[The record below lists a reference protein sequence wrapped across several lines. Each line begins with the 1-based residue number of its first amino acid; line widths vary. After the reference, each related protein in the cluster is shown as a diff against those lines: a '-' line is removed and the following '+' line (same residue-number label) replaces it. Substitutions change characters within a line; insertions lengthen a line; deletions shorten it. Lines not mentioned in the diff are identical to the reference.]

1 MPRLTAVNRIN
12 QEKKPFG
19 ISCVGRKEHTMAI
32 CMVHWAS
39 KWFGVSVIMRMWPMG
54 IDARYK
60 LIISMQQSIFA
71 RLCCVIF
78 THEQLRPTVRVTI
91 GLCCV
96 LVLAAGYNV
105 RIWILNEAIRKSG
118 VNDIHESSRIEFRM
132 GHVPHSAHFDTLFSC
147 CSVSVNHCD
156 TDKHHFASI
165 AMYQGVRGISLRR
178 WEDHAI
184 GGKGRRRWKR
194 GNTSLLFF
202 SYAKQATLHKSYL
215 LFFFILVAIAM
226 GSCEPK
232 NLFGGSVFG
241 TRRDCYLR

>member
-1 MPRLTAVNRIN
+1 
-12 QEKKPFG
+12 
-19 ISCVGRKEHTMAI
+19 
-32 CMVHWAS
+32 
-39 KWFGVSVIMRMWPMG
+39 MG

-184 GGKGRRRWKR
+184 GGEGRRRWKQ
-194 GNTSLLFF
+194 GNTSLHFF

-215 LFFFILVAIAM
+215 LYFFILVAIAM